1 MELNA
6 RVQAFRVARSLEMG
20 YHFRRVAMA
29 TLRRIIEAGAIGAE
43 IVISGKLTNERAKF
57 EKLQMGKVIKT
68 GDIVDQYVDKA
79 VSGAKLPQG
88 VYGVRVIIVK
98 QQASQ
103 PHIYEKGE
111 DEIKNVIQSLKEQV
125 EEIKAEEGQEKLEEM
140 MEEMSEEKE
149 VEEGGEIQAQNE

>member
-1 MELNA
+1 MELDA
-6 RVQAFRVARSLEMG
+6 RIQAFRVARSLEMG

-79 VSGAKLPQG
+79 VAHAKLPQG
-88 VYGVRVIIVK
+88 IYGVRVIIVK
-98 QQASQ
+98 QQASM

-111 DEIKNVIQSLKEQV
+111 DEIKNVVQSLKEQV
-125 EEIKAEEGQEKLEEM
+125 EEIKSTEGQEKLEEM
-140 MEEMSEEKE
+140 IEEIKETE
-149 VEEGGEIQAQNE
+149 VEEGGEVQTQNE